1 MSGQSLAIIPQ
12 ARPQQNATPEIVWH
26 SHRDF
31 ELVLQQVRTKAF
43 SPDSTRSGMMS
54 SAIVP
59 DPKCSFTVDPTPGPE
74 ASEVSPNSGDSSSDS
89 ESSDDS
95 SDHEPEAEQQNDP
108 IAAPRAWD
116 PDVVMYRNIRTQVVH
131 VVVGGCV
138 ESLLCGVKIT
148 QDFEQVDESPFLEIH
163 KCKKCAAKKP
173 IKTVGPGRL
182 ASILGSANR
191 R

>member
-1 MSGQSLAIIPQ
+1 ML
-12 ARPQQNATPEIVWH
+12 
-26 SHRDF
+26 
-31 ELVLQQVRTKAF
+31 
-43 SPDSTRSGMMS
+43 S

-59 DPKCSFTVDPTPGPE
+59 DPKSSFTVDPASSRK
-74 ASEVSPNSGDSSSDS
+74 ASEDISQEPDSCETSSDS
-89 ESSDDS
+89 NASDS
-95 SDHEPEAEQQNDP
+95 SDPEPGAEYQHDP
-108 IAAPRAWD
+108 VVAPRTWD